1 MRTALWCVFATGLAP
16 VVFAAPPA
24 SRTEPVTDTYHDVT
38 VKDDYRW
45 LEDGASDEVKSWSDA
60 QNAHARAFL
69 DKLPGVE
76 AIRRRITELMTADVV
91 SYSSLARRGST
102 TFAIKIQPP
111 KEQPFLVVID
121 DLKSPGSERVLYD
134 PNTADS
140 KGSIS
145 INWFEP
151 SPDGKTV
158 AICLSQGG
166 TELGDA
172 HFYETAT
179 GKEVYEVIPK
189 VNSGTAGGDL
199 AWAADGKGVYYS
211 KHVAVEGENAE
222 GHLRHQGAYHKLGT
236 PVEQDRY
243 ELGKDFLAVAE
254 LEFDVD
260 DKTGRVLATVQKG
273 DGGEFLHFLRNEDGT
288 WTQFADYADQVVDAV
303 FGRNEDLLLISR
315 KDAPRGKILRLP
327 LSNPKLSAAK
337 TLIPEGPETIVSLFY
352 RMPATLLA
360 TDSRIY
366 VVYQVGGP
374 SELRVFDQQGK
385 QLKGPEILP
394 VSEVDELTAIG
405 GDDVLFMNTSYLDP
419 PAVYRFDAKTGRT
432 EKTWM
437 ATKSPVDLSGVK
449 VVREFATSKDGTKVP
464 INIMLPPGI
473 KMDGSNPTMVTGY
486 GGYGA
491 SSTPSFSATRELL
504 FSRGFII
511 AVANIRGGA
520 EYGEPWH
527 KQGNLTNKQNVF
539 DDFAACLQHL
549 IDRKYTSPEHL
560 AIQGGSNGG
569 LLMGALFTQHPGLVK
584 AVVSHVGIYDM
595 LRVELSPNG
604 VFNIAEFGT
613 VKDLAQFK
621 ALYGYS
627 PYHHVKDG
635 VQYPSILFL
644 TGANDPRVDPMQSR
658 KMTARLQAVGTKNPV
673 LLRTSANSGH
683 GLDTA
688 LSERIEQAVD
698 VFAFLFDRL
707 GVPFEKP
714 RFK

>member
-1 MRTALWCVFATGLAP
+1 MRIPLWSAL
-16 VVFAAPPA
+16 VVSLSLSGWAAPPA
-24 SRTEPVTDTYHDVT
+24 SRTEAVTDTYHNVS
-38 VKDDYRW
+38 VEDDYRW
-45 LEDGASDEVKSWSDA
+45 LEDGASDEVRKWSDD
-60 QNAHARAFL
+60 QNAHAREFL
-69 DKLPGVE
+69 DKLHGVE
-76 AIRRRITELMTADVV
+76 AIRKRVAEIMTADMI
-91 SYSSLARRGST
+91 SYSSLVVRGST
-102 TFAIKIQPP
+102 TFAIKVQPP
-111 KEQPFLVVID
+111 KEQPLLVVID
-121 DLKSPGSERVLYD
+121 DLESPGSERVLFD
-134 PNTADS
+134 PNAADS

-158 AICLSQGG
+158 AVCLSTGG

-199 AWAADGKGVYYS
+199 AWSADGSGVYYS
-211 KHVAVEGENAE
+211 KHVPVGGGADE
-222 GHLRHQGAYHKLGT
+222 GHLRHQGAFHTLGT
-236 PVEQDRY
+236 PVDQDRY
-243 ELGKDFLAVAE
+243 ELGKDFLPVAE

-260 DKTGRVLATVQKG
+260 DRTGRVLATVQKG
-273 DGGEFLHFLRNEDGT
+273 DGGEFLHFIRSEGGT
-288 WTQFADYADQVVDAV
+288 WTQFADYSDQVVDAV
-303 FGRNEDLLLISR
+303 FGKNDDLLLISR

-327 LSNPKLSAAK
+327 LADPQISSAT
-337 TLIPEGPETIVSLFY
+337 TLVPEGADTITSGFY
-352 RMPATLLA
+352 RQPPTLLA
-360 TDSRIY
+360 TDSRMY
-366 VVYQVGGP
+366 VVYQLGGP
-374 SELRVFDQQGK
+374 TELRVFDHQGK
-385 QLKGPEILP
+385 QLEGPEILP
-394 VSEVDELTAIG
+394 VSEVDGLTAIG
-405 GDDVLFMNTSYLDP
+405 GDDVLFSNTSYLDP
-419 PAVYRFDAKTGRT
+419 PAVYRFDAASGRT

-437 ATKSPVDLSGVK
+437 AAKAPVDLSGVK

-464 INIMLPPGI
+464 LNIMIPPGTEL
-473 KMDGSNPTMVTGY
+473 DGTNPTLATGY

-491 SSTPSFSATRELL
+491 SNTPSFSATRDIL
-504 FSRGFII
+504 FSHGFIV
-511 AVANIRGGA
+511 AVANIRGGS

-549 IDRKYTSPEHL
+549 VDRRYTSPERL

-569 LLMGALFTQHPGLVK
+569 LLMGALLTQHPALVK

-613 VKDLAQFK
+613 VKDPDQFE
-621 ALYGYS
+621 ALYAYS

-635 VQYPSILFL
+635 TQYPSVLFL

-658 KMTARLQAVGTKNPV
+658 KMTARLQAAGTENPV
-673 LLRTSANSGH
+673 LLRTSADSGH

-688 LSERIEQAVD
+688 LSERIGQAAD

-707 GVPFEKP
+707 GVAFEN
-714 RFK
+714 R